1 MAKNQNNNTVA
12 PATKK
17 TEPETKSSSARVP

>member
-1 MAKNQNNNTVA
+1 MVA

-17 TEPETKSSSARVP
+17 TTRISNIRSVSD